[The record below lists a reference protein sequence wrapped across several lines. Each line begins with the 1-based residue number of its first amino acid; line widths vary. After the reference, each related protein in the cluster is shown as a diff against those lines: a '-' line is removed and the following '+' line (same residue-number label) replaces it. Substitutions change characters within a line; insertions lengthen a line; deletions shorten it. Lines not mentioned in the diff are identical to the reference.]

1 MTTIV
6 RRAIAADAE
15 RLAALL
21 SNMQAHYQSPDPP
34 GGALAVAKLLTRA
47 GERIPFALIAEH
59 RGRPVGLATLN
70 PMLYGGG
77 FQWDLFLKD
86 LYVVPDARSLGVGEA
101 LMREIAR
108 IGVAGN
114 YARVDWTTDGRN
126 TGAQR
131 FYDRLGVPRPNKVNY
146 RLGGEDLRRLAGL

>member
-1 MTTIV
+1 MTTTV
-6 RRAIAADAE
+6 RRAVAGDAAT
-15 RLAALL
+15 LAALL
-21 SNMQAHYQSPDPP
+21 SSMQAHYKSPDPP
-34 GGALAVAKLLTRA
+34 GGAQEVAKLLTRE

-59 RGRPVGLATLN
+59 HGRPVGLATLN

-86 LYVVPDARSLGVGEA
+86 LYVVPDARSLGVGEV

-108 IGVAGN
+108 IGIAGN

-131 FYDRLGVPRPNKVNY
+131 FYDRLGVPHPNKVNY
-146 RLGGEDLRRLAGL
+146 RLAGEDLKRLAKL

>member
-1 MTTIV
+1 VTIAV
-6 RRAIAADAE
+6 RRAVATDAAT
-15 RLAALL
+15 LAGLL
-21 SNMQAHYQSPDPP
+21 SNMQAHYRSPDPP
-34 GGALAVAKLLTRA
+34 GGALEMAKLLTRE

-59 RGRPVGLATLN
+59 RGRPVGFATLN

-86 LYVVPDARSLGVGEA
+86 LYVAPDARNLGVGEM

-108 IGVAGN
+108 IGLAGN
-114 YARVDWTTDGRN
+114 YVRVDWTTDGTN

-131 FYDRLGVPRPNKVNY
+131 FYDRLGVPRPNKINY
-146 RLGGEDLRRLAGL
+146 RLAGNDLKRLAGL